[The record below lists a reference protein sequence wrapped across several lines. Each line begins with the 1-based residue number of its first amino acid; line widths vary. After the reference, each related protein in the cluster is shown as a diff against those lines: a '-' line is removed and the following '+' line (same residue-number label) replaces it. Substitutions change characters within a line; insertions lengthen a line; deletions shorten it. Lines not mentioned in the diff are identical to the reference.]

1 MAFLI
6 LQMLSR
12 RRCTLGVICVVLGTC
27 RTKAEQEFPQIRASN
42 TQLEGV
48 WRASPIV
55 AVGEVDNITSYGKQT
70 VDRPPD
76 PTIADVHDFY
86 WCQGDFKVTAVVKGE
101 LHGPLSEKYL
111 WASTFPGCKL
121 LPDDPSLFDRRAKTR
136 VWFLREESGFLRPT
150 FDYGTHRFEGF
161 LTKWEDGPPLPAPQ
175 RAGALLLTP
184 SANSDQLEDYAYLLV
199 DMGDIACE
207 LLGKGEC
214 IRRIKDLAR
223 LGNPMLREY
232 ACGFLKGQLR
242 EDCDSR

>member
-1 MAFLI
+1 MAFLM
-6 LQMLSR
+6 LQIGFRLASAV
-12 RRCTLGVICVVLGTC
+12 GVVCVLLGTG
-27 RTKAEQEFPQIRASN
+27 RAKAQQEFPRIRASN

-70 VDRPPD
+70 VDRLPA
-76 PTIADVHDFY
+76 PTSPDVHDLY

-101 LHGPLSEKYL
+101 LHGPPSEKYL

-121 LPDDPSLFDRRAKTR
+121 LPDNPSFFDRRAKTR
-136 VWFLREESGFLRPT
+136 VWFLREDRGFLGPT

-161 LTKWEDGPPLPAPQ
+161 LTNWEDGPPLPGPQ
-175 RAGALLLTP
+175 RVGALLLTQA
-184 SANSDQLEDYAYLLV
+184 ANSDQLEDYAYLLV
-199 DMGDIACE
+199 DIGDIACE

-214 IRRIKDLAR
+214 SRRIKDLAR

-232 ACGFLKGQLR
+232 ACGFLKGQLG
-242 EDCDSR
+242 EDCNSR

>member
-1 MAFLI
+1 MAFS
-6 LQMLSR
+6 MLH
-12 RRCTLGVICVVLGTC
+12 TLFRLTSAVGVVCVLLVTGTA
-27 RTKAEQEFPQIRASN
+27 KAQQEFPQIRVSN

-55 AVGEVDNITSYGKQT
+55 AVGEVDNITSYGKQS
-70 VDRPPD
+70 VDRIPALTSPK
-76 PTIADVHDFY
+76 VHYLY

-101 LHGPLSEKYL
+101 LPGPPSEKYL

-121 LPDDPSLFDRRAKTR
+121 LPDNPRSFDRRSKTR
-136 VWFLREESGFLRPT
+136 AWFLREDRGFLRPT
-150 FDYGTHRFEGF
+150 FDYGTHRFYGF
-161 LTKWEDGPPLPAPQ
+161 LTKWEDGPPLPGPQ
-175 RAGALLLTP
+175 RVGALLLKP
-184 SANSDQLEDYAYLLV
+184 AANSDRLEDYAYLLV

-223 LGNPMLREY
+223 LGSPMLREY